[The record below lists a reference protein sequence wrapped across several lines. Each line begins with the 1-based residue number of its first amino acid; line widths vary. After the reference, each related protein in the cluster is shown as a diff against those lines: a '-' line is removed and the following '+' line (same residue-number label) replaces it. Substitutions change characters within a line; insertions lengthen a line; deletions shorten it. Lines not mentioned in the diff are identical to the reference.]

1 MAENKQYITQIQD
14 NGTVMISE
22 DVICSIVSHCVNDVE
37 GVESICSKPVADIA
51 EIIGKKNWGK
61 GLKITIGEDNSVTV
75 DCNINVVYGQSVV
88 TVAAAVQDAVVSAVE
103 PMTGVKVA
111 AVNVNVCGI
120 VRQ

>member
-14 NGTVMISE
+14 NGSVMISE
-22 DVICSIVSHCVNDVE
+22 DVISSIVSHCVNDVE
-37 GVESICSKPVADIA
+37 GVASICSKPVADIA

-75 DCNINVVYGQSVV
+75 DCNINVNYGQSVV
-88 TVAAAVQDAVVSAVE
+88 NVAAAVQEAVVAAVE